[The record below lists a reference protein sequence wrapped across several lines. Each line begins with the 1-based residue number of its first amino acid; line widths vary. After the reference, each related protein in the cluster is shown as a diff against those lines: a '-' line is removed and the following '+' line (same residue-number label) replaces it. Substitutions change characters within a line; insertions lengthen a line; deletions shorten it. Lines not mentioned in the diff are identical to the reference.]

1 MKPTMKN
8 QGLTANRLDDG
19 QVVYLATRGAWTHR
33 IAEAR
38 IASAKDEAAT
48 LQSIAANAVA
58 ARLIVDPY
66 LFEVD
71 PRDGA
76 PRPLGAREIIR
87 ARGPSVR
94 PDLGYQATER

>member
-1 MKPTMKN
+1 MKH
-8 QGLTANRLDDG
+8 QVLTANRLDDG
-19 QVVYLATRGAWTHR
+19 QVVYLAADEALTHH

-38 IASAKDEAAT
+38 VASDEDEAAR
-48 LQSIAANAVA
+48 LQTAAENAVA
-58 ARLIVDPY
+58 ARLIVAPY

-76 PRPLGAREIIR
+76 PRPLGAREVIR

-94 PDLGYQATER
+94 PDLGHQAAER